1 MSAMNPFQNL
11 TDSLTNVHE
20 ELSVE
25 QLELYQAFITK
36 SLEYRKAEEA
46 LMSAMNKEDGGDQQT
61 SETLRC
67 IRKVLDDPCYRLSGS
82 ECVLL
87 ACLYKELEGEDHLET
102 KRINIYLHSYDRKP
116 ANTTKIVDQ
125 LEKKELIQINSDGL
139 HSHKSYRL
147 TKDGHT
153 SAWSLIER
161 LTESPNSTGSKKL
174 SSLG

>member
-1 MSAMNPFQNL
+1 MSGNNHFSNF
-11 TDSLTNVHE
+11 TDSLKNAHE
-20 ELSVE
+20 ELNVE

-36 SLEYRKAEEA
+36 SLEFRKAEEA
-46 LMSAMNKEDGGDQQT
+46 LVSAMNKEDGGDQNT
-61 SETLRC
+61 SEKLRS
-67 IRKVLDDPCYRLSGS
+67 IRSVIDDPSYRLSGS

-87 ACLYKELEGEDHLET
+87 ACLYKELEGEEHLET
-102 KRINIYLHSYDRKP
+102 KRINIWLHSYERKP

-153 SAWSLIER
+153 NAWSLLER
-161 LTESPNSTGSKKL
+161 LSESSNNSGGKKL

>member
-1 MSAMNPFQNL
+1 MSGNNHFQNF

-36 SLEYRKAEEA
+36 SLEFRKAEEA
-46 LMSAMNKEDGGDQQT
+46 LVSAMNKEDGGDQNT
-61 SETLRC
+61 SEHLRS
-67 IRKVLDDPCYRLSGS
+67 IRVIVDNPTYRLSGS

-87 ACLYKELEGEDHLET
+87 ACLYKELEGEEHLET
-102 KRINIYLHSYDRKP
+102 KRINIWLHSYERKP

-125 LEKKELIQINSDGL
+125 LEKKALIQINSDGL

-147 TKDGHT
+147 TKDGH
-153 SAWSLIER
+153 SNAWALLDR
-161 LTESPNSTGSKKL
+161 LSENSSNTGSKKL